1 MDIIKLLN
9 YMENLR
15 YDRKMSQE
23 VYLHDVISQRQYY
36 RYRNGESEVP
46 FDVIVKFANKLQ
58 IPLLKLISSYQ
69 TYSEKEKEIVKEYFN
84 LVLSKRLIEA
94 KQFISKQK
102 SLMLLDD
109 ETKLFYQVSR
119 ILHDFYQNKITNIQ
133 LLEKLKKQINFNDIM
148 KKEMLHDIE
157 IYLIGLIM
165 EYSEK
170 DRELIF
176 AKIDSLRRND
186 KLLLGGNSLLDLQ
199 VYFLVIKNLGRM
211 NRYLEVIEM
220 ADLALEYTKRTYTY
234 YLKEYFYYY
243 KALAYYFLNQK
254 EKFEESLFCTVISL
268 NQLDNY
274 KRNHFIE
281 MVKKDTNI
289 DCKDFLEKNIKK
301 RLF

>member
-1 MDIIKLLN
+1 
-9 YMENLR
+9 MENLR

-46 FDVIVKFANKLQ
+46 FEVIVKFANKLQ

-69 TYSEKEKEIVKEYFN
+69 TYSEKEKQIVKEYFN
-84 LVLSKRLIEA
+84 LVLSKRLTEA
-94 KQFISKQK
+94 KNLISKQK

-211 NRYLEVIEM
+211 NRYQEVIEM
-220 ADLALEYTKRTYTY
+220 ADLALDYTKRTYTY

-243 KALAYYFLNQK
+243 KALAYFFLNQQ
-254 EKFEESLFCTVISL
+254 EKFEESLFYTVISL
-268 NQLDNY
+268 NQLDEY
-274 KRNHFIE
+274 RRNHFID

-289 DCKDFLEKNIKK
+289 DCKEFLEKNIKK

>member
-1 MDIIKLLN
+1 
-9 YMENLR
+9 MENLR

-46 FDVIVKFANKLQ
+46 FEVIVKFANKLQ
-58 IPLLKLISSYQ
+58 IPLLKLISSFQ

-109 ETKLFYQVSR
+109 QTKLFYQVSR
-119 ILHDFYQNKITNIQ
+119 ILFDFYSKKITNLQ
-133 LLEKLKKQINFNDIM
+133 LIDKLKRLINFNDIM

-165 EYSEK
+165 EHSDD

-176 AKIDSLRRND
+176 AKIDSLRLND
-186 KLLLGGNSLLDLQ
+186 KLLIGGNSLLDLQ

-211 NRYLEVIEM
+211 NRYSEVIEM
-220 ADLALEYTKRTYTY
+220 ADLAFDYTRKNYTY
-234 YLKEYFYYY
+234 YLKEYFLYY
-243 KALAYYFLNQK
+243 
-254 EKFEESLFCTVISL
+254 
-268 NQLDNY
+268 
-274 KRNHFIE
+274 
-281 MVKKDTNI
+281 
-289 DCKDFLEKNIKK
+289 
-301 RLF
+301 